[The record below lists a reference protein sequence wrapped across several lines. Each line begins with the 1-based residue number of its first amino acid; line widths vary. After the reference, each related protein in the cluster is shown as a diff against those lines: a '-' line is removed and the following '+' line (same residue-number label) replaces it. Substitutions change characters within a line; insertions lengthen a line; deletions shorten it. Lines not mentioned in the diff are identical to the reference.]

1 MKKSIIVFLAL
12 VLAAAM
18 QMGCSSTDW
27 GVARLPDARTLFIT
41 TAKEQSFVA
50 KRDLVIPYQPVGFLG
65 ISAKKFQPCG
75 GNLTGMYT
83 TLERAMA
90 QDLIDKAKNELGG
103 DAVIDMRWWVTSSF
117 KSYLEMYSQTGG
129 KGGLIYL
136 AGLPAAYVMNYN
148 VVDIRGTV
156 VKKK

>member
-1 MKKSIIVFLAL
+1 MKKSTLLFLSL
-12 VLAAAM
+12 VLAAVALM
-18 QMGCSSTDW
+18 SCASTDW

-50 KRDLVIPYQPVGFLG
+50 KKDLIIPYQPVGFLG
-65 ISAKKFQPCG
+65 IKTAKFQPCG

-83 TLERAMA
+83 SLERAMA
-90 QDLIDKAKNELGG
+90 QELIDKAKNELSG
-103 DAVIDMRWWVTSSF
+103 DAIIDMQWWVSS
-117 KSYLEMYSQTGG
+117 SY
-129 KGGLIYL
+129 KDYL
-136 AGLPAAYVMNYN
+136 AAYAQMGSQVGIFYLVGLPAAYVFNFN